1 MRPSPRPG
9 EPAPPFRPAGRPPR
23 RGRRSHRSSVH
34 RPGGGRGRDFVRRGR
49 RSTTRRQSRAAG
61 RVLDRPSKLLELIA
75 QLVETSP
82 VTPLAGVGTLADE
95 AVNLRRRAR
104 DGHAPRKQAQR
115 TAQTLDFVDSGHERL
130 LSVSLVGP
138 LDVLI
143 QRACK
148 IEESAERLRRIE
160 VVVHRRLEAETERT
174 QRIRDRP
181 RRPCVAGGFPEQAA
195 EALERT
201 PRLVQALLR
210 ELDRMAVVGAEQ
222 PESQRVRIVALH
234 QLADEQRVAQGFG
247 HLLGAQIHE
256 PVVDPVP
263 SERLPGRRLRLCDL
277 ALVVGKDEVLAPA
290 MDVERR
296 AEILHRHG
304 RALDV
309 PAGASIPPGTRPRRL
324 ARLGRFPQREVTWV
338 AFALVHVDAG
348 AGEQLVEVLA
358 GQPAVGRK
366 PRDLE
371 VDVTLDDVGDTGGDE
386 LLDEPGHLLDMVSG
400 LGLDVAALHADRVQD
415 DGAPGVPDVAEVVDR
430 DPTHVHP
437 HLAGHEWD
445 EVLLLAGEGVVDAE
459 AHVTSTPTT
468 AMAAM
473 PSLRPSRPRPSGLF
487 AFTLTAPRSTPSVS
501 ASRLAISS
509 RWGCRRGAWARTV
522 ASTFTSRPPR
532 DRTRSMTFSSNTRLE
547 MP

>member
-1 MRPSPRPG
+1 
-9 EPAPPFRPAGRPPR
+9 
-23 RGRRSHRSSVH
+23 H
-34 RPGGGRGRDFVRRGR
+34 
-49 RSTTRRQSRAAG
+49 
-61 RVLDRPSKLLELIA
+61 RPSKLLELIA
-75 QLVETSP
+75 QLVGTSP
-82 VTPLAGVGTLADE
+82 VTPLACVGTLADE

-130 LSVSLVGP
+130 LGVSLVGP

-148 IEESAERLRRIE
+148 IEQGAERLRRIE
-160 VVVHRRLEAETERT
+160 VVVHRRLEAETELT
-174 QRIRDRP
+174 QRIWDRP
-181 RRPCVAGGFPEQAA
+181 RGPCVAGGFPEQAA

-309 PAGASIPPGTRPRRL
+309 PAGASIPPGTRPRRHIECSAL
-324 ARLGRFPQREVTWV
+324 AMEYLGS
-338 AFALVHVDAG
+338 
-348 AGEQLVEVLA
+348 
-358 GQPAVGRK
+358 
-366 PRDLE
+366 
-371 VDVTLDDVGDTGGDE
+371 TLDRKSTR
-386 LLDEPGHLLDMVSG
+386 LNTS
-400 LGLDVAALHADRVQD
+400 
-415 DGAPGVPDVAEVVDR
+415 
-430 DPTHVHP
+430 HV
-437 HLAGHEWD
+437 
-445 EVLLLAGEGVVDAE
+445 
-459 AHVTSTPTT
+459 
-468 AMAAM
+468 
-473 PSLRPSRPRPSGLF
+473 
-487 AFTLTAPRSTPSVS
+487 
-501 ASRLAISS
+501 AISYAVV
-509 RWGCRRGAWARTV
+509 C
-522 ASTFTSRPPR
+522 
-532 DRTRSMTFSSNTRLE
+532 LKIK
-547 MP
+547 